1 MVTLMLV
8 AAEEARTPFFPITD
22 SLQIPLNSTLN
33 ACMCTVIISNY
44 TAIDYRCGMSALAQ
58 ALFFNF

>member
-8 AAEEARTPFFPITD
+8 AAEEAQTPFFPITY
-22 SLQIPLNSTLN
+22 SLQIPLNSTLHV
-33 ACMCTVIISNY
+33 CMCTVIISNN